1 MESWDSENLAGTELL
16 AKRYF
21 ISERSFLRSYCS
33 VVTNRGI
40 SLPQDFQNCPGIG
53 KNTFPGLFLEVA
65 FVGLK

>member
-1 MESWDSENLAGTELL
+1 MDIPEYWIHSPGIFPYPGNGD
-16 AKRYF
+16 F
-21 ISERSFLRSYCS
+21 

-40 SLPQDFQNCPGIG
+40 SLPRELQNYPGIG